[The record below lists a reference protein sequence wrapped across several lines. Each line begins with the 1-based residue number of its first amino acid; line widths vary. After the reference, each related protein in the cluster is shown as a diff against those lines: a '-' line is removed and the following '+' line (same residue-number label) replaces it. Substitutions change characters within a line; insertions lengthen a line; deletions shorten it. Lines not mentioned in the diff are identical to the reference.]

1 MQTLCLYGI
10 TEVQPDSWLQEQQ
23 IRNFLPSQVTEFMT
37 TSKTKK
43 DCPPL
48 EIVYMYEYNMLEIS
62 IFSTAVSFLLE
73 KK

>member
-1 MQTLCLYGI
+1 MAPRATDPAISYLHRSL
-10 TEVQPDSWLQEQQ
+10 S
-23 IRNFLPSQVTEFMT
+23 FMT

-73 KK
+73 KKQNESPCHTHIYL